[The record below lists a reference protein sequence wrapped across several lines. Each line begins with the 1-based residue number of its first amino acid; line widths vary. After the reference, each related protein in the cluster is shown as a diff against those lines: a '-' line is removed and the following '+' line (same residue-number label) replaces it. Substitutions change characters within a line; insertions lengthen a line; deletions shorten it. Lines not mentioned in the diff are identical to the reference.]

1 MPVLAVICCTKVYL
15 SFSLMVKIGRA
26 AMPRNHGAL
35 IM

>member
-1 MPVLAVICCTKVYL
+1 MLAVICGTKVYL
-15 SFSLMVKIGRA
+15 SFSLMVEMRRA